1 MTDVLTESFIE
12 WIDSKKSRGTRVKYA
27 YNMRFFMRWAAGQG
41 RSVAHPGEVT
51 LQVLTAYW
59 RHLEARHG
67 ELLADGR
74 ILMASK
80 TAQSKMAAVL
90 SFLDHCKALGLI
102 TSHPAPGFMKGRY
115 VEGGRRQAITLREVR
130 GLIDWAKDEI
140 IGAENDYE
148 RGRAKARHV
157 AFVILASTGMRVGE
171 LVNLRLRDYCP
182 RSGVVRIL
190 AKGNKVHRIL
200 LQPSTCKVIDS
211 FLRAY
216 PARADTRQLVLIP
229 GTDRSKTHATT
240 VNAWLA
246 DACEGTGIP
255 RVTSHQLRSTLATEL
270 HMVGAPLVDIQRLL
284 GHASPEMTA
293 KYVHLVDER
302 KQAASLRIDVLSPG

>member
-1 MTDVLTESFIE
+1 MEDTITTAFRD
-12 WIDSKKSRGTRVKYA
+12 WIDLKKSRATRVKYA
-27 YNMRFFMRWAAGQG
+27 YNMRFFMRWAAEQG
-41 RSVAHPGEVT
+41 RSIAHPAEVT
-51 LQVLTAYW
+51 ASALTAYW

-67 ELLADGR
+67 ERLSDGR
-74 ILMASK
+74 VLLASK

-90 SFLDHCKALGLI
+90 SFLDHCKASGLI
-102 TSHPAPGFMKGRY
+102 NAHPAPGFMKGRY
-115 VEGGRRQAITLREVR
+115 VEGGRRQAISLREVR

-148 RGRAKARHV
+148 RGRARARHL
-157 AFVILASTGMRVGE
+157 AFVILASTAMRVGE

-182 RSGVVRIL
+182 RAGTVRIL
-190 AKGNKVHRIL
+190 AKGGKVHRVF
-200 LQPSTCKVIDS
+200 LQPSTCKVIDA

-240 VNAWLA
+240 VNAWLT
-246 DACEGTGIP
+246 DACAGTGIP

-270 HMVGAPLVDIQRLL
+270 HIVGTPLVDIQRLL

-293 KYVHLVDER
+293 KYVHIVDER
-302 KQAASLRIDVLSPG
+302 RQAASLRIDVLANP